1 MISET
6 QWIESFAE
14 EVKYY
19 MKLKH
24 MSQRELADRS
34 RLAESTIC
42 DVIYGRRIP
51 NFRTVSNIAH
61 GLGVSIEELAD
72 FGQLIE

>member
-6 QWIESFAE
+6 QWIKSFAD
-14 EVKYY
+14 EVKFY
-19 MKLKH
+19 MKQKKIT
-24 MSQRELADRS
+24 QRELADRS

-61 GLGVSIEELAD
+61 GLGVGIEALAD